1 MWFLWCSR
9 TLKYALQSPTQ
20 MVPCFNCREV
30 DIVGI
35 IIELKFNYH
44 LQWSALKKPL
54 PANVHMLTL
63 EQWVSPSITPVE
75 VSQILLRFEHIYEK
89 DEDPVLSLPAT
100 VNMVRFSW
108 TPLLWINSEEI
119 FIINFIE
126 EARKVVAILY
136 CFSARNEWNVP
147 YKKNLKS
154 LTLLPFVT
162 FYGVFFQTDFTTFK
176 IEAMRELTLGA
187 NLPLSELNRLP
198 WRYIPGKYK
207 WKL

>member
-1 MWFLWCSR
+1 
-9 TLKYALQSPTQ
+9 

-126 EARKVVAILY
+126 EARKVVAIL
-136 CFSARNEWNVP
+136 
-147 YKKNLKS
+147 
-154 LTLLPFVT
+154 
-162 FYGVFFQTDFTTFK
+162 
-176 IEAMRELTLGA
+176 
-187 NLPLSELNRLP
+187 
-198 WRYIPGKYK
+198 
-207 WKL
+207 

>member
-1 MWFLWCSR
+1 MWFSWCSH
-9 TLKYALQSPTQ
+9 TSKYAFQSSTQ

-126 EARKVVAILY
+126 EARKVVAIL
-136 CFSARNEWNVP
+136 
-147 YKKNLKS
+147 
-154 LTLLPFVT
+154 
-162 FYGVFFQTDFTTFK
+162 
-176 IEAMRELTLGA
+176 
-187 NLPLSELNRLP
+187 
-198 WRYIPGKYK
+198 
-207 WKL
+207 